1 MDPTK
6 NQVPEV
12 DGRSAR
18 ILIVDDDPKS
28 RQLLQVMLDPEG
40 FELQTAAGAEEALAI
55 VAKQP
60 PDLILLDVTMPGMDG
75 YAVATKIK
83 GNLAIHAIPII
94 LVTALD
100 SRNARMLG
108 LGAGADDFLSKP
120 VNRAELCVRVRS
132 LLRMAYRDGRA
143 PHSTVQQEQVEVP
156 RDPEPLATSGPGQ
169 ESARL
174 IDDLSGP
181 WQEAVLE
188 MVRAVHGQVAV
199 ERARA
204 KERDR

>member
-1 MDPTK
+1 MS
-6 NQVPEV
+6 QVPEASN
-12 DGRSAR
+12 RAAR

-28 RQLLQVMLDPEG
+28 RELLQVMLGPEG
-40 FELQTAAGAEEALAI
+40 FELLTAAGAEEALAI
-55 VAKQP
+55 VARQP

-83 GNLAIHAIPII
+83 GNLTIRSIPII

-132 LLRMAYRDGRA
+132 LLSLAYRDGQ
-143 PHSTVQQEQVEVP
+143 PTKGSVQKSAVGV
-156 RDPEPLATSGPGQ
+156 PLAPESSEATGPGR
-169 ESARL
+169 EAASL
-174 IDDLSGP
+174 IDELSGP
-181 WQEAVLE
+181 WQEVVLK
-188 MVRAVHGQVAV
+188 MVRAVHGQLAV